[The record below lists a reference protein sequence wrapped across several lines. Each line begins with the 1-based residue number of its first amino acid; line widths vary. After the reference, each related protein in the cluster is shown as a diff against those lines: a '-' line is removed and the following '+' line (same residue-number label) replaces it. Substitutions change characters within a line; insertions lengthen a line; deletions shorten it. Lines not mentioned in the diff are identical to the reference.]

1 MMTERVLAG
10 VPASPGTAF
19 GEVRRLDAAD
29 EIDDT
34 ILDKAARPAAA
45 ARALD
50 ALARSAR
57 ELEELSTRLRSEGRN
72 DEADILDAGMMMA
85 EDQVLI
91 DAVESAV
98 LNRGLTPAS
107 AIRVE
112 VEAAAALLDSLGD
125 EELAARASDVRSLG
139 RRACRLAAEDAF
151 QARSPGGGDAILV
164 ASDLGPADVIELDGN
179 VRGIALADGGVTGH
193 AAIVARGLGL
203 PMVVGVG
210 PKLLRLDEGEICIV
224 DGDRSMV
231 IASPDELR
239 LDTVRAAMS
248 AAAAARARDM
258 ASRALPTVT
267 RDGRAVRV
275 LANAA
280 TPAEVRAA
288 LEAGAD
294 GVGLFRTE
302 LAFLE
307 AKHWPSVAE
316 HRRTLEPVLS
326 QLHGLTAT
334 VRLLD
339 FGADKTPPFL
349 KGVFGRGVELL
360 LEDPDAL
367 SSQLEAILDVG
378 EATELRILIPMV
390 TEPGQVRAVRAAIE
404 PIAARRRTRVPLIAA
419 MIEVPAAA
427 VMADRIAPEVGMF
440 SIGTN
445 DLTSLQLGIDR
456 TRPGGAPAHHPA
468 VLQLIADTVEAA
480 RVARI
485 PVEVCGEAA
494 SNPLVMPLLVGLG
507 VDELSVG
514 AATVARVRSWVRA
527 LDYEEAAALALRA
540 LHAESAAEVELLE
553 RSLRS
558 LLDDAGE

>member
-1 MMTERVLAG
+1 MR
-10 VPASPGTAF
+10 
-19 GEVRRLDAAD
+19 
-29 EIDDT
+29 
-34 ILDKAARPAAA
+34 
-45 ARALD
+45 
-50 ALARSAR
+50 
-57 ELEELSTRLRSEGRN
+57 
-72 DEADILDAGMMMA
+72 
-85 EDQVLI
+85 
-91 DAVESAV
+91 
-98 LNRGLTPAS
+98 
-107 AIRVE
+107 
-112 VEAAAALLDSLGD
+112 
-125 EELAARASDVRSLG
+125 
-139 RRACRLAAEDAF
+139 F

-349 KGVFGRGVELL
+349 KGMFGRGVELL

-456 TRPGGAPAHHPA
+456 TRPGGVAGAPPGCPPTHRGHGRGSASRPDPGRGVRRGGLESTGHA
-468 VLQLIADTVEAA
+468 AA
-480 RVARI
+480 RGTRRRR
-485 PVEVCGEAA
+485 VERWRRDGR
-494 SNPLVMPLLVGLG
+494 
-507 VDELSVG
+507 
-514 AATVARVRSWVRA
+514 TVRSWVRA
-527 LDYEEAAALALRA
+527 LDYEEAAAIALRA

>member
-1 MMTERVLAG
+1 MTERLLAG

-19 GEVRRLDAAD
+19 GLVRRLDAAG
-29 EIDDT
+29 EIDDA
-34 ILDKAARPAAA
+34 ILSESARPAAA
-45 ARALD
+45 ARASE

-57 ELEELSTRLRSEGRN
+57 ELEELSTRLRAEGRN

-85 EDQVLI
+85 EDPMLLE
-91 DAVESAV
+91 AVESAV
-98 LNRGLTPAS
+98 MSRGLTAAS

-112 VEAAAALLDSLGD
+112 VEAAAALLDALGD

-139 RRACRLAAEDAF
+139 RRACRFVSDEAVRVDRKTA
-151 QARSPGGGDAILV
+151 GDSILV
-164 ASDLGPADVIELDGN
+164 ASDLGPADVIELDAD

-210 PKLLRLDEGEICIV
+210 AELLRLTEGEICIV

-231 IASPDELR
+231 IAAPDVQR
-239 LDTVRAAMS
+239 LEKVRSSMS
-248 AAAAARARDM
+248 VAAAARARAM
-258 ASRALPTVT
+258 ASRSLPTVT
-267 RDGRAVRV
+267 RDGRTVRV

-294 GVGLFRTE
+294 GVGLLRTE

-307 AKHWPSVAE
+307 ARHWPSVAE
-316 HRRTLEPVLS
+316 HRRTLDPVLA

-334 VRLLD
+334 IRLLD
-339 FGADKTPPFL
+339 FGGDKTPPFL

-360 LEDPDAL
+360 LEDTDAL
-367 SSQLEAILDVG
+367 AWQLEAILDAG

-404 PIAARRRTRVPLIAA
+404 PIAARRRSRVPLVAA
-419 MIEVPAAA
+419 MVEVPAAA

-445 DLTSLQLGIDR
+445 DLTSFQLGIDR

-468 VLQLIADTVEAA
+468 VLQLIADTVDAA
-480 RVARI
+480 RIAGI

-494 SNPLVMPLLVGLG
+494 SNPLVMPLLIGLG

-514 AATVARVRSWVRA
+514 AAAVARVRAWVRA
-527 LDYEEAAALALRA
+527 LDHEEAAAIALRA
-540 LHAESAAEVELLE
+540 LHAESAAEVESLE
-553 RSLRS
+553 RPLRL

>member
-1 MMTERVLAG
+1 
-10 VPASPGTAF
+10 
-19 GEVRRLDAAD
+19 VRRLDVVG

-34 ILDKAARPAAA
+34 ILNESARPAAA
-45 ARALD
+45 AHARG
-50 ALARSAR
+50 ALARAAR
-57 ELEELSTRLRSEGRN
+57 ELEELATRLRTEGRN

-85 EDQVLI
+85 EDPMLL
-91 DAVESAV
+91 DAVGSAV
-98 LNRGLTPAS
+98 LDRGLTAAS

-112 VEAAAALLDSLGD
+112 VGSAAALLDTLGD

-139 RRACRLAAEDAF
+139 RRALRILSHES
-151 QARSPGGGDAILV
+151 ARVARASVGDSILV
-164 ASDLGPADVIELDGN
+164 ATDLGPADVIELDGD

-203 PMVVGVG
+203 PMVVGIG
-210 PKLLRLDEGEICIV
+210 LDLMRLHEGETCIV
-224 DGDRSMV
+224 DGDQSMV
-231 IASPDELR
+231 IASPDEQR
-239 LDTVRAAMS
+239 LERVRSAMT
-248 AAAAARARDM
+248 AAASARDRAM

-267 RDGRAVRV
+267 RDGRTVRV

-280 TPAEVRAA
+280 TPTEVRAA

-294 GVGLFRTE
+294 GVGLLRTE

-307 AKHWPSVAE
+307 ATHWPSVAE
-316 HRRTLEPVLS
+316 HRRTLDPVLA
-326 QLHGLTAT
+326 QLHGLIAT

-339 FGADKTPPFL
+339 FGGDKTPPFL
-349 KGVFGRGVELL
+349 RGVFGRGVELL
-360 LEDPDAL
+360 LEDTDAL
-367 SSQLEAILDVG
+367 AAQLEAILEVG
-378 EATELRILIPMV
+378 DATELRILIPMV
-390 TEPGQVRAVRAAIE
+390 TEPAQVRAVRAAIE
-404 PIAARRRTRVPLIAA
+404 PIAARRRSRVPLVAA
-419 MIEVPAAA
+419 MVEVPAAA

-445 DLTSLQLGIDR
+445 DLTSFQLGIDR

-468 VLQLIADTVEAA
+468 VLQLIADTVDAA
-480 RVARI
+480 RVAGI

-514 AATVARVRSWVRA
+514 AAAVARVRSWVRA
-527 LDYEEAAALALRA
+527 LDYEEAAAIALRA
-540 LHAESAAEVELLE
+540 LRAESAIEVESLE
-553 RSLRS
+553 RPLRA

>member
-1 MMTERVLAG
+1 MSERVLAG

-19 GEVRRLDAAD
+19 GAVRRVDVVG

-34 ILDKAARPAAA
+34 ILNEVARPAAA
-45 ARALD
+45 AHARG
-50 ALARSAR
+50 ALARAAR
-57 ELEELSTRLRSEGRN
+57 ELEELATRLRTEGRN

-85 EDQVLI
+85 EDPMLL
-91 DAVESAV
+91 DAVDSAV
-98 LNRGLTPAS
+98 LDRGLTAAS

-112 VEAAAALLDSLGD
+112 VESAAALLDTLGD

-139 RRACRLAAEDAF
+139 RRALRILSHESVRVDRA
-151 QARSPGGGDAILV
+151 SVGDSILV
-164 ASDLGPADVIELDGN
+164 ATDLGPADVIELDGD

-203 PMVVGVG
+203 PMVVGIG
-210 PKLLRLDEGEICIV
+210 LELMRLHEGETCIV
-224 DGDRSMV
+224 DGDQSMV
-231 IASPDELR
+231 IASPDAQR
-239 LDTVRAAMS
+239 LERVRTAMT
-248 AAAAARARDM
+248 AAAAARDRAM

-267 RDGRAVRV
+267 RDGRTVRV

-288 LEAGAD
+288 LEAGA
-294 GVGLFRTE
+294 GGLGLLRTE

-307 AKHWPSVAE
+307 AKHWPTVAE
-316 HRRTLEPVLS
+316 HRRTLDPVLA

-339 FGADKTPPFL
+339 FGGDKTPPFL

-360 LEDPDAL
+360 LEDTDAL
-367 SSQLEAILDVG
+367 AAQLEAILEVG
-378 EATELRILIPMV
+378 DATDLRILIPMV
-390 TEPGQVRAVRAAIE
+390 TEPAQVRAVRAAIE
-404 PIAARRRTRVPLIAA
+404 PIAARRRSRVPLVAA
-419 MIEVPAAA
+419 MVEVPAAA

-445 DLTSLQLGIDR
+445 DLTSFQLGIDR

-468 VLQLIADTVEAA
+468 VLQLIADTVDAA
-480 RVARI
+480 RVAGI

-514 AATVARVRSWVRA
+514 AAAVARVRSWVRA
-527 LDYEEAAALALRA
+527 LDYEEAAAIALRA
-540 LHAESAAEVELLE
+540 LRAESATEVESLE
-553 RSLRS
+553 RPLRA

>member
-1 MMTERVLAG
+1 MTERLLAG

-19 GEVRRLDAAD
+19 GLVRRLDAAG
-29 EIDDT
+29 EIDDA
-34 ILDKAARPAAA
+34 ILSESARPAAA
-45 ARALD
+45 ARASE

-57 ELEELSTRLRSEGRN
+57 ELEELSTRLRAEGRN

-85 EDQVLI
+85 EDPMLLE
-91 DAVESAV
+91 AVESAV
-98 LNRGLTPAS
+98 MSRGLTAAS

-112 VEAAAALLDSLGD
+112 VEAAAALLDALGD

-139 RRACRLAAEDAF
+139 RRACRFVSDEAVRVDRKTA
-151 QARSPGGGDAILV
+151 GDSILV
-164 ASDLGPADVIELDGN
+164 ASDLGPADVIELDAD

-210 PKLLRLDEGEICIV
+210 AELLRLTEGEICIV

-231 IASPDELR
+231 IAAPDVQR
-239 LDTVRAAMS
+239 LEKVRSSMS
-248 AAAAARARDM
+248 VAAAARARAM

-267 RDGRAVRV
+267 RDGRTVRV

-294 GVGLFRTE
+294 GVGLLRTE

-307 AKHWPSVAE
+307 ARHWPSVAE
-316 HRRTLEPVLS
+316 HRRTLDPVLA

-334 VRLLD
+334 IRLLD
-339 FGADKTPPFL
+339 FGGDKTPPFL

-360 LEDPDAL
+360 LEDTDAL
-367 SSQLEAILDVG
+367 AWQLEAILDAG

-404 PIAARRRTRVPLIAA
+404 PIAARRRSRVPLVAA
-419 MIEVPAAA
+419 MVEVPAAA

-445 DLTSLQLGIDR
+445 DLTSFQLGIDR

-468 VLQLIADTVEAA
+468 VLQLIADTVDAA
-480 RVARI
+480 RIAGI

-494 SNPLVMPLLVGLG
+494 SNPLVMPLLIGLG

-514 AATVARVRSWVRA
+514 AAAVARVRAWVRA
-527 LDYEEAAALALRA
+527 LDHEEAAAIALRA
-540 LHAESAAEVELLE
+540 LHAESAAEVESLE
-553 RSLRS
+553 RPLRL

>member
-1 MMTERVLAG
+1 MSERVLAG

-19 GEVRRLDAAD
+19 GAVRRVDVVG

-34 ILDKAARPAAA
+34 ILNESARPAAA
-45 ARALD
+45 AHARG
-50 ALARSAR
+50 ALARAAR
-57 ELEELSTRLRSEGRN
+57 ELEELATRLRTEGRN

-85 EDQVLI
+85 EDPMLL
-91 DAVESAV
+91 DAVDSAV
-98 LNRGLTPAS
+98 LDRGLTAAS

-112 VEAAAALLDSLGD
+112 VESAAALLDTLGD

-139 RRACRLAAEDAF
+139 RRALRILSHESVRVDRA
-151 QARSPGGGDAILV
+151 SVGDSILV
-164 ASDLGPADVIELDGN
+164 ATDLGPADVIELDGD

-203 PMVVGVG
+203 PMVVGIG
-210 PKLLRLDEGEICIV
+210 SELMRLHEGETCIV
-224 DGDRSMV
+224 DGDQSMV
-231 IASPDELR
+231 IASPDAQR
-239 LDTVRAAMS
+239 LERVRTAMT
-248 AAAAARARDM
+248 AAAAARDRAM

-267 RDGRAVRV
+267 RDGRTVRV

-280 TPAEVRAA
+280 TPTEVRAA
-288 LEAGAD
+288 LEAGA
-294 GVGLFRTE
+294 GGLGLLRTE

-307 AKHWPSVAE
+307 AKHWPTVAE
-316 HRRTLEPVLS
+316 HRRTLDPVLA

-339 FGADKTPPFL
+339 FGGDKTPPFL

-360 LEDPDAL
+360 LEDTDAL
-367 SSQLEAILDVG
+367 AAQLEAILEVG
-378 EATELRILIPMV
+378 DATDLRILIPMV
-390 TEPGQVRAVRAAIE
+390 TEPAQVRAVRAAIE
-404 PIAARRRTRVPLIAA
+404 PIAARRRSRVPLVAA
-419 MIEVPAAA
+419 MVEVPAAA

-445 DLTSLQLGIDR
+445 DLTSFQLGIDR

-468 VLQLIADTVEAA
+468 VLQLIADTVDAA
-480 RVARI
+480 RVAGI

-514 AATVARVRSWVRA
+514 AAAVARVRSWVRA
-527 LDYEEAAALALRA
+527 LDYEEAAAIALRA
-540 LHAESAAEVELLE
+540 LRAESATEVESLE
-553 RSLRS
+553 RPLRA
-558 LLDDAGE
+558 LLDDPGE

>member
-1 MMTERVLAG
+1 MTERVLAG

-19 GEVRRLDAAD
+19 GGVRRLDAAG
-29 EIDDT
+29 EIDDS
-34 ILDKAARPAAA
+34 ILNESARPAAA

-57 ELEELSTRLRSEGRN
+57 ELEVLSTRLRAEGRN

-139 RRACRLAAEDAF
+139 RRACRLVADGSV
-151 QARSPGGGDAILV
+151 RPKSNGGGDAILV
-164 ASDLGPADVIELDGN
+164 ASDLGPADVIELDGD

-210 PKLLRLDEGEICIV
+210 LELLRLDEGEICIV

-231 IASPDELR
+231 IASPDEQR
-239 LDTVRAAMS
+239 LETVRGAMS
-248 AAAAARARDM
+248 AAAAARARAM

-267 RDGRAVRV
+267 RDGRTVRV

-280 TPAEVRAA
+280 TPTEVRAA
-288 LEAGAD
+288 LEAGAE
-294 GVGLFRTE
+294 GVGLLRTE

-316 HRRTLEPVLS
+316 HRRTLEPVLA

-360 LEDPDAL
+360 LEDPGAL
-367 SSQLEAILDVG
+367 SSQLEAILEIG
-378 EATELRILIPMV
+378 EPTELRILIPMV
-390 TEPGQVRAVRAAIE
+390 TEPSQVRAIRAAIE
-404 PIAARRRTRVPLIAA
+404 PIAARRRNRVPLVAA

-480 RVARI
+480 RIAGI

-514 AATVARVRSWVRA
+514 AAAVARVRSWVRA
-527 LDYEEAAALALRA
+527 LDHGQAAALALRA
-540 LHAESAAEVELLE
+540 LRAESAAEVESLE
-553 RSLRS
+553 RPLRA